1 MYFATLLGLFLG
13 TLFGFFF
20 GRCRFLASRCGL
32 ARFLQKVSFFLRFK
46 PGLLG
51 IRLLATVVQWS
62 MRKTTVFVDS
72 IRPCFTSLHP
82 APESLVFYSTFRV
95 HFSKTTV
102 KDDSN
107 SKLWPLILQ
116 FELFVRVL

>member
-1 MYFATLLGLFLG
+1 MHREVAAVRGRLF
-13 TLFGFFF
+13 F
-20 GRCRFLASRCGL
+20 ASRCGL
-32 ARFLQKVSFFLRFK
+32 AHFLQKNSFFLWFK

-51 IRLLATVVQWS
+51 IRLLAAVLQWS
-62 MRKTTVFVDS
+62 MRKTIVFVDS
-72 IRPCFTSLHP
+72 IRPCFTAFHL

-107 SKLWPLILQ
+107 SKLCPQILH
-116 FELFVRVL
+116 FELFVSGL

>member
-1 MYFATLLGLFLG
+1 MDRGGCLNTRPAIIHSGGCLNTRSARIHRG
-13 TLFGFFF
+13 GF
-20 GRCRFLASRCGL
+20 ASRCGL
-32 ARFLQKVSFFLRFK
+32 AHFLQKVSFFLRFK

-51 IRLLATVVQWS
+51 IRLLAAVLQWS

-72 IRPCFTSLHP
+72 IRPCFTAFHL
-82 APESLVFYSTFRV
+82 APESLVLYSTFRV

-107 SKLWPLILQ
+107 SKLRP
-116 FELFVRVL
+116 

>member
-1 MYFATLLGLFLG
+1 MHREVAAVRGRLF
-13 TLFGFFF
+13 F
-20 GRCRFLASRCGL
+20 ASRCGL
-32 ARFLQKVSFFLRFK
+32 AHFLQKVSFLLRFK

-51 IRLLATVVQWS
+51 IRLLAVVLQWS

-72 IRPCFTSLHP
+72 IRPCFTAFHL

-107 SKLWPLILQ
+107 SKLCP
-116 FELFVRVL
+116 